1 MEDSSDTKHG
11 STTKEGPGDAKL
23 VQPTNQECPDSQP
36 TVTLHGFTPKFGVP
50 SSGPFAIKT
59 EIQLKMMGLPYRKI
73 IGRYDI
79 APKGKL
85 PFIED
90 LSDGTIVADSTF
102 IRIYLEKKYSKDL
115 DNGLNDTQRAIAY
128 AAERLVEDSLYW
140 AMVHTRW
147 AVEENFEKG
156 PARVFDALP
165 AEVRDTARQKQR
177 AKVLGYLDGQGLG
190 RHSREEIMT
199 IARKGY
205 WALSQI
211 LGDKLYLTGDRPCGA
226 DASVFAQIAS
236 ALTDFFDEPLRD
248 IVKEHENLV
257 RYHDRMMKTYFPDFV

>member
-1 MEDSSDTKHG
+1 MQDSSDTNHG
-11 STTKEGPGDAKL
+11 ATSNEGQDDTASSSLNG
-23 VQPTNQECPDSQP
+23 QECPDPKP
-36 TVTLHGFTPKFGVP
+36 TITLHGFAPKFGVP
-50 SSGPFAIKT
+50 SSGPFDMKT
-59 EIQLKMMGLPYRKI
+59 EIQLQMMGLPYRKV

-90 LSDGTIVADSTF
+90 HTDGTIVADSTF
-102 IRIYLEKKYSKDL
+102 IRIYLEQKYTKDL
-115 DNGLNDTQRAIAY
+115 DSGLDDSQRAVAW
-128 AAERLVEDSLYW
+128 AAERLVEDNLYW

-147 AVEENFEKG
+147 AVESNFEKG

-165 AEVRDTARQKQR
+165 AEVRDGARMKQR

-190 RHSREEIMT
+190 RHSREEILT

-211 LGDKLYLTGDRPCGA
+211 LGDKPYLTGERPCGA

-236 ALTDFFDEPLRD
+236 ALTEFFDEPLRD
-248 IVKEHENLV
+248 VVKEHENLV
-257 RYHDRMMKTYFPDFV
+257 RYHDRMMKAHFPGFV